1 MTDSSGAGE
10 QVDAAFVGRAN
21 IDLTIHVP
29 HRARPG
35 RTAIGSALPVNAGGK
50 SLNQAIAA
58 ARRGGRAALIA
69 NVGADTWGH
78 QIITAL
84 TDARV
89 DTRRVRLVPDA
100 TTGAAI
106 IEVTPDGESYITLA
120 LSPTTELTTDD
131 IHRATA
137 GLAAEAVI
145 VQLDLP
151 PEPVT
156 TLLSHRRAPIVVGN
170 LVPNPDLD
178 PRLLAELDVL
188 VVNQHEAAAILRT
201 TAGNPLDAAAALQ
214 RLGPRTVVVTAG
226 PNGAAFT
233 HPHGSGTVPAPAV
246 PVVDTTGAGDA
257 FLGSLALDL
266 ARHTPLPDAITTA
279 VHAGSHTVGH
289 SGAHIRHTNS
299 SCGDPR

>member
-1 MTDSSGAGE
+1 MTDNPKPSHR
-10 QVDAAFVGRAN
+10 VDVAFVGRAN

-35 RTAIGSALPVNAGGK
+35 RTAVGSSLTASAGGK

-58 ARRGGRAALIA
+58 ARWGGRAALIA

-78 QIITAL
+78 QITTAL
-84 TDARV
+84 ADVDV
-89 DTRRVRLVPDA
+89 DTHHVRLVPHA

-120 LSPTTELTTDD
+120 LSPATELTTDD

-137 GLAAEAVI
+137 ALATEAVI

-156 TLLSHRRAPIVVGN
+156 TLLGHRRAPIVIGN
-170 LVPNPDLD
+170 LVPHPDLD
-178 PRLLAELDVL
+178 PTLLAQLDVL

-201 TAGNPLDAAAALQ
+201 ATGNPLDAAAALQ

-226 PNGAAFT
+226 PSGAAFI
-233 HPHGSGTVPAPAV
+233 HPHGSGTIPAPAV

-257 FLGSLALDL
+257 FLGCLALDL

-279 VHAGSHTVGH
+279 VHAGSRTVGH
-289 SGAHIRHTNS
+289 SGAHTTTPQI
-299 SCGDPR
+299 P

>member
-1 MTDSSGAGE
+1 MTDSSGVGGR
-10 QVDAAFVGRAN
+10 VDAAFVGRAN

-35 RTAIGSALPVNAGGK
+35 RTAIGSPLTANAGGK

-58 ARRGGRAALIA
+58 ARRGGRVALIA
-69 NVGADTWGH
+69 NVGADTWAH
-78 QIITAL
+78 QITATL

-89 DTRRVRLVPDA
+89 DTRHVRLVPDA

-120 LSPTTELTTDD
+120 LSPATELTTDD

-137 GLAAEAVI
+137 CLTAEAVI

-156 TLLSHRRAPIVVGN
+156 TLLSHRRAPIILGN
-170 LVPNPDLD
+170 LVPHPDLD

-188 VVNQHEAAAILRT
+188 VVNQHEATAILRT
-201 TAGNPLDAAAALQ
+201 TARNPLDAAAALQ
-214 RLGPRTVVVTAG
+214 RLGPRTVIVTAG
-226 PNGAAFT
+226 PNGAAFA
-233 HPHGSGTVPAPAV
+233 HPHGSGTLPALAV

-257 FLGSLALDL
+257 FLGSLAFDL
-266 ARHTPLPDAITTA
+266 ARHTPLPDALTTA
-279 VHAGSHTVGH
+279 IQAGSHTVGH
-289 SGAHIRHTNS
+289 SGSHDLTR
-299 SCGDPR
+299 

>member
-1 MTDSSGAGE
+1 MTDSSVPGDS
-10 QVDAAFVGRAN
+10 VDVAFVGRAN

-35 RTAIGSALPVNAGGK
+35 RTAIGSPLTASAGGK

-58 ARRGGRAALIA
+58 ARHGGRATLIA

-78 QIITAL
+78 QITTAL
-84 TDARV
+84 TGAGV
-89 DTRRVRLVPDA
+89 DTRHVQLVPDA
-100 TTGAAI
+100 TTAAAI

-120 LSPTTELTTDD
+120 LSPATELTTDD

-137 GLAAEAVI
+137 GLGTEAVI

-156 TLLSHRRAPIVVGN
+156 TLLNHRRAPIIIGN
-170 LVPNPDLD
+170 LVPHPDLN
-178 PRLLAELDVL
+178 PTMLTEVDVL

-201 TAGNPLDAAAALQ
+201 TAGNPLDAAVALQ

-226 PNGAAFT
+226 PSGAAYT

-257 FLGSLALDL
+257 FLGCLALDL
-266 ARHTPLPDAITTA
+266 ARHTPVSDAITTA

-289 SGAHIRHTNS
+289 SGAHTPTRRI
-299 SCGDPR
+299 P